1 MASHIP
7 YIHTADP
14 AYAPPVLRAP
24 SPSSSIGTNYDSD
37 KTTEFE
43 SSMSDA
49 EFARMCEDNLQ
60 LGRPRSDEIAACK
73 DPLLARPH
81 SKEEEQSAFRRHL
94 HHTSPVPKKT

>member
-7 YIHTADP
+7 YIHSADP

-24 SPSSSIGTNYDSD
+24 SPSSSIGTNYDPD
-37 KTTEFE
+37 ETPEVE
-43 SSMSDA
+43 LHMSD
-49 EFARMCEDNLQ
+49 EDFARTCEDKLQ
-60 LGRPRSDEIAACK
+60 LGQPRSDEIAACK